1 MNSFTPYY
9 KFDRQAWSD
18 LRNST
23 PLPLTGEE
31 LEQIKGM
38 NTQISLTEVENAYL
52 PLTRLIDY
60 YFEAAKQL
68 HRATVSFL
76 GNHEKKVPFIIGIAG
91 SVAVG
96 KSTIARL
103 LQLLLSRWG
112 DHRKVDLVT
121 TDGFLYANKIL
132 KEKGLMKKKGF
143 PESYDIKSLIRF
155 IAEVKAGKQEVRGP
169 VYSHLTYD
177 ILEDEEVVVRQPD
190 ILIVEGINVLQV
202 SNRHEVFVS
211 DFFDFSLYVDAEE
224 KDIKRWYEERFLL
237 LRQTAFQNPSSY
249 FRNYAE
255 LSDQEAQQQASS
267 IWHEINAR
275 NLHEN
280 ILPSRGRA
288 DLILEKGAEH
298 EVHKVFLRKL

>member
-1 MNSFTPYY
+1 
-9 KFDRQAWSD
+9 
-18 LRNST
+18 
-23 PLPLTGEE
+23 
-31 LEQIKGM
+31 
-38 NTQISLTEVENAYL
+38 
-52 PLTRLIDY
+52 
-60 YFEAAKQL
+60 
-68 HRATVSFL
+68 
-76 GNHEKKVPFIIGIAG
+76 
-91 SVAVG
+91 
-96 KSTIARL
+96 
-103 LQLLLSRWG
+103 
-112 DHRKVDLVT
+112 
-121 TDGFLYANKIL
+121 
-132 KEKGLMKKKGF
+132 MKKKGF

-177 ILEDEEVVVRQPD
+177 ILEDEKVVVRQPD